1 MLPPPLLQSE
11 LLFDGFHG
19 SSRNVLLVHGNDRFL
34 SFQKH
39 MEMGAFGRGERRA
52 LPCQPPLELGAL
64 HESIIGSSVY
74 FL

>member
-1 MLPPPLLQSE
+1 
-11 LLFDGFHG
+11 
-19 SSRNVLLVHGNDRFL
+19 
-34 SFQKH
+34 